1 MNEYILNAGLDTSGY
16 LSNLDNNIIDNFY
29 KLLNLVDALHSLEN
43 NYNGLINLE
52 SLIYKDI
59 LSILRN
65 CKASLTPKNS
75 EYLES
80 QICTISKG
88 IYDLRPISLKIN
100 SDNKYIFLFG
110 KILSAEDKTKSYS
123 GVIGLEE
130 NRFDNYLK
138 DYKRAI
144 IDVTNLFK
152 LIDID
157 ELDKLEGLENRFSC
171 INVIRFAG
179 YLNKRDLPISLFFS
193 GDKNE
198 SVSALSNTTLFTN
211 IYFERFEIVSRL
223 LGKSC
228 FYDLKM
234 LDDVDSDNIN
244 NVLLLWFWGHDVGHF
259 LGVDNLVNNISDDDM
274 YLYSVLHELKSD
286 FISLY
291 FLKNLSKSLLK
302 LDPKIVFLIFL
313 SEMIRYIRR
322 GGMNMYPDTASAY
335 ITFKIFISNNVL
347 SFDNRT
353 NKYRID
359 YEMMNDS
366 IDELLNVVLD
376 IFHSG
381 SVNILNSFFGK
392 FKLTDQIN
400 GMDNTLDSDILFK
413 GIPKYI
419 NIIN

>member
-193 GDKNE
+193 GDK
-198 SVSALSNTTLFTN
+198 
-211 IYFERFEIVSRL
+211 
-223 LGKSC
+223 K
-228 FYDLKM
+228 
-234 LDDVDSDNIN
+234 
-244 NVLLLWFWGHDVGHF
+244 
-259 LGVDNLVNNISDDDM
+259 
-274 YLYSVLHELKSD
+274 
-286 FISLY
+286 
-291 FLKNLSKSLLK
+291 
-302 LDPKIVFLIFL
+302 
-313 SEMIRYIRR
+313 
-322 GGMNMYPDTASAY
+322 
-335 ITFKIFISNNVL
+335 
-347 SFDNRT
+347 
-353 NKYRID
+353 
-359 YEMMNDS
+359 
-366 IDELLNVVLD
+366 
-376 IFHSG
+376 
-381 SVNILNSFFGK
+381 
-392 FKLTDQIN
+392 
-400 GMDNTLDSDILFK
+400 
-413 GIPKYI
+413 
-419 NIIN
+419 